1 MVAPNSASAKA
12 KSTILLFGSQ
22 AVSFTKKSLMK
33 LRSTIH
39 GRPDLEW
46 ILETLQTL
54 PKDWQLATKE
64 TPCLEKSYGVEKLMS
79 LSNFFNESQTEPPTS
94 ISLSNVTS
102 GPLVIITHLTEL
114 DGIQK
119 LKHHGPVAIRLA
131 MLAGALV
138 DAKQAGNP
146 LGTFTCLSVAW
157 TSTRGNEELDRV
169 LAEFPETYVSVVF
182 DKKRVTVTTP
192 TTAAPRLLEKVKAM
206 GMTVAD
212 VPLHGMFHTQSHRHE
227 FEDLVRFCDA
237 NSRFHFT
244 SGADDLDEFWQLL
257 CAAESQHIEVPKDR
271 FKFKTPWRE
280 DDGSRKWF
288 GNFIKDHDTFDHKFF
303 KKSPREMSS
312 TDPQHRLMLQ
322 AAYQAV
328 EQSGYF
334 GRSDQN
340 KHIGCYIGVG
350 LVDYERN
357 IGCYAPTAYSATGNL
372 KSFVA
377 GKISHY
383 FGWTGPGL
391 TIDTACSSSA
401 VAVHT
406 ACRAILSGE
415 CAGAL
420 VGGVNLMTSPEWFQ
434 NLAGASFL
442 SPTGQC
448 KPFDANADGYCR
460 GEGVGAVFLKRYT
473 DAVAD
478 GDQIFGVIAGSAVY
492 QNENCTAITIP
503 NAPSLSELFSN
514 VVHRAGLEPKQI
526 SVVEAHGTGTP
537 VGDPAEYESI
547 RRVFGGPLRTDP
559 LFLGSVKGLI
569 GHTESAS
576 GIAALLKSLLM
587 LHHGFV
593 PPQPSFKTINPAIN
607 ATPAD
612 HIEIPTRINP
622 WTTDFRA
629 LLINNYGAS
638 GSNAS
643 LVVTQTPG
651 KSREALITK
660 TPNATGTPSPFWLC
674 SASEAGLRQYA
685 SRLRRFMASNAAN
698 SSLTVESLAYQLSRQ
713 SNRLLD
719 YGLTFTSSSIDDLN
733 ARLSTFEEG
742 DKSALVIVNPTKRPV
757 ILCFGGQI
765 STFIGL
771 NEQLYKTVSIFRR
784 HLDKCSAV
792 CQSLAADTFFPEIF
806 QRNAVGDCVK
816 LQTMLFATQYSCAMS
831 WIDCGVDVAAVIG
844 HSFGELT
851 ALCISGILSLSDA
864 LKVIITRARLIRDR
878 WGQES
883 GSMLAL
889 MADPAE
895 ATRLLAEA
903 AAAHPTESPATI
915 ACFNGP
921 KILTIAGTAKAI
933 EAVAEKAAAAST
945 KATKLNV
952 TNAFHSALVEPLL
965 DGLGRLGE
973 EVTFRSPVLHFERAT
988 RDEFTTPPSLMY
1000 FAEHMR
1006 EPVYFLDAARRLS
1019 QRFPASIWLE
1029 AGSNSTITNLARQAL
1044 DAPSSSVFQPI
1055 NITSENA
1062 LQFLSDA
1069 TSNLWREGLRDVRF
1083 WSHHPVQSP
1092 VYHPLLLP
1100 PYQFENTK
1108 HWMDLVEPPQATIEA
1123 VRRSE
1128 DIEQPKRLWTL
1139 DSNHDEGKRHV
1150 RFRVSQ
1156 ESEHF
1161 QAYVKGHRIAQ
1172 AALLCPSTL
1181 QLDIAMS
1188 SLRSLRPEFQT
1199 KYQPTLRG
1207 MENHAPMSLD
1217 MTQILWL
1224 EATSEDA
1231 EGFVWDWK
1239 MCSEKIQ
1246 GRSTPTVHVT
1256 GTIVFRAV
1264 DDPRL
1269 LDDFERYER
1278 VTGHR
1283 QCLELLEGPSP
1294 DDIIQGRNIYKA
1306 FSDIVEYGSM
1316 YRGVQKITAKDKKSA
1331 GRVVKK
1337 YTNAETWL
1345 DSGLADCFCQVAGI
1359 YVNNMTD
1366 HQDTE
1371 MYISD
1376 RIDHWSRSPDFEA
1389 AASASDNWEVLV
1401 YHKCPSEKEFL
1412 SDVFVFNPRDGT
1424 LVEMILG
1431 IHYIKV
1437 SKAGLRKSLSRLV
1450 SNGHPET
1457 RSTEQASVKVES
1469 TTPTALVQDSIKPT
1483 KAPVQKNPKKSSE
1496 PTVSD
1501 KVKGIVCNL
1510 SGLERDQVK
1519 ENSDLV
1525 ELGIDSLMGM
1535 ELTREIEQLF
1545 NCTLG
1550 TSELTE
1556 LTDFESLVK
1565 LVRKTLGLSSEG
1577 EAEDV
1582 NGDGISHAVEGV
1594 EAHVNGN
1601 AAPHTNG
1608 LVHGDENADLLPME
1622 TILEAFKEVK
1632 EASDHFIVEYKL
1644 GNYVD
1649 KVLPTSNQLC
1659 IVHILDAFDKL
1670 GCPLRNA
1677 PQGQTLTRI
1686 QHLPRHQQFVDLIY
1700 EVLEKDARLIDRDG
1714 SSYVRTS
1721 TPAPT
1726 HSAEDL
1732 MQDLVT
1738 RASDHVY
1745 DHRLTYLCGSKLADC
1760 IVGDAD
1766 GIQLIFGSPEGKEFA
1781 TGMYGQSPINVA
1793 WIKQMEDFLQRLL
1806 PRISKTGVIKIL
1818 ELGAGTGG
1826 TTSQMLPLLA
1836 SLGVQVHYTVSDI
1849 SASLVAGARKRF
1861 KQYPWVEFRTFD
1873 IESPPPVDL
1882 RHSQHIVIATNCVH
1896 ATRNLATSTRN
1907 IHDVL
1912 RPDGMLLMLEM
1923 TQQLL
1928 WVDLVFGLVE
1938 GWWLFDDGR
1947 KHALSPPSLWKQTL
1961 HSVGYGHVDWTGGTL
1976 PETAIQRII
1985 VALASGPSELVHEY
1999 SEGFTVS
2006 VQENGAPFK
2015 YHNARGQQERA
2026 FLSKGIELPREV
2038 LAKIKVLATNSSQ
2051 PELGLQPEEYEF
2063 LVDNV
2068 THIVHSAWPM
2078 SITRTLSAFE
2088 PQFKAMRNLI
2098 WLAAEISRRRH
2109 QGFRVGFQ
2117 FVSSIATVGNHPVWS
2132 GQTHVPE
2139 ERMPVDSVIPVGYGD
2154 AKLVCERLLD
2164 HTLHEHPDRFKP
2176 MVVRVGQI
2184 AGSRTSGYW
2193 NPVEHLVFVVK
2204 SSQTLRSLP
2213 DLDGTLSWCPV
2224 NTVAA
2229 VLGELALSNEPST
2242 YPVYHIENPVRQPWR
2257 EMIQMMAEELGI
2269 PRANIVPFAD
2279 WIGLVRQYPGSVEGD
2294 NPAGALVDFLERH
2307 FRTSPK
2313 FSSVNL
2319 DTVGFFARS
2328 VPDLRLLADVF
2339 AIRDDI
2345 RPPLSPPSTFSLKKA
2360 TIALVRTTAWPKAGP
2375 DTVAAM
2381 DRAEQLLRAG
2391 GAQVEEVEIP
2401 EEFGRLPE

>member
-1 MVAPNSASAKA
+1 M
-12 KSTILLFGSQ
+12 
-22 AVSFTKKSLMK
+22 
-33 LRSTIH
+33 
-39 GRPDLEW
+39 
-46 ILETLQTL
+46 
-54 PKDWQLATKE
+54 
-64 TPCLEKSYGVEKLMS
+64 
-79 LSNFFNESQTEPPTS
+79 
-94 ISLSNVTS
+94 
-102 GPLVIITHLTEL
+102 
-114 DGIQK
+114 
-119 LKHHGPVAIRLA
+119 
-131 MLAGALV
+131 
-138 DAKQAGNP
+138 
-146 LGTFTCLSVAW
+146 
-157 TSTRGNEELDRV
+157 
-169 LAEFPETYVSVVF
+169 
-182 DKKRVTVTTP
+182 TTP

-212 VPLHGMFHTQSHRHE
+212 VPLHGMFHTQSHRQE

-237 NSRFHFT
+237 NSGFHFT
-244 SGADDLDEFWQLL
+244 SGTELEGLDWPSKEPNGNDTEMPSCHATALSEILLQPCDWYRACSTIIPQIGTLDDSPIVLFGPERCVPPSLMPQLGPRLINASKIETTATADTLHRDSLTRDGIAVIGMSCRFPGADDLDEFWQLL

-271 FKFKTPWRE
+271 FKFNTPWRE

-503 NAPSLSELFSN
+503 NAPSLSELFNN
-514 VVHRAGLEPKQI
+514 VVRKAGLEPKQI

-622 WTTDFRA
+622 WITDFRA

-742 DKSALVIVNPTKRPV
+742 DKSALVIANPAKRPV

-792 CQSLAADTFFPEIF
+792 CQSLGADTFFPEIF
-806 QRNAVGDCVK
+806 QRNSVGDCVK

-831 WIDCGVDVAAVIG
+831 WIDCGVDVAAVVG

-988 RDEFTTPPSLMY
+988 RDAFTTPPSLMY

-1006 EPVYFLDAARRLS
+1006 EPVYFLDAAQRLS
-1019 QRFPASIWLE
+1019 KRFPESIWLE

-1062 LQFLSDA
+1062 PQFLSDA

-1188 SLRSLRPEFQT
+1188 SLRSLRPDFQT

-1224 EATSEDA
+1224 EATSEDS
-1231 EGFVWDWK
+1231 EGLVWDWN

-1246 GRSTPTVHVT
+1246 GRSIPTVHVT

-1424 LVEMILG
+1424 LVEMVLG

-1496 PTVSD
+1496 PMVSD

-1732 MQDLVT
+1732 MQELVT

-1745 DHRLTYLCGSKLADC
+1745 DHRLTYFCGSKLGDC
-1760 IVGDAD
+1760 LVGDAD

-1836 SLGVQVHYTVSDI
+1836 SLGVRVHYTVSDI

-1873 IESPPPVDL
+1873 IESPPPAEL

-1912 RPDGMLLMLEM
+1912 RPDGMFLMLEM

-1985 VALASGPSELVHEY
+1985 VALASGPRYARAPTPSPSPPSVITDVVAREARVSELVHEY
-1999 SEGFTVS
+1999 SQGFTVS

-2015 YHNARGQQERA
+2015 YHNARGQCVMVTGATGSLGAHLAAYFAGLSDVSMVVCLNRPSSSADPRHRQERA

-2078 SITRTLSAFE
+2078 SITRALSAFE

-2109 QGFRVGFQ
+2109 QGFKVGFQ
-2117 FVSSIATVGNHPVWS
+2117 FISSIATVGNHPVWT

-2139 ERMPVDSVIPVGYGD
+2139 ERMSVDSVIPVGYGD

-2307 FRTSPK
+2307 FVRMDCGGL
-2313 FSSVNL
+2313 VL
-2319 DTVGFFARS
+2319 DTAHSVAHSPTLRTEEAITQDLLKRYISYWKRVGF
-2328 VPDLRLLADVF
+2328 LRQG
-2339 AIRDDI
+2339 
-2345 RPPLSPPSTFSLKKA
+2345 PSGK
-2360 TIALVRTTAWPKAGP
+2360 
-2375 DTVAAM
+2375 
-2381 DRAEQLLRAG
+2381 
-2391 GAQVEEVEIP
+2391 
-2401 EEFGRLPE
+2401 